1 MKKRFLSRLS
11 AAVAAGIL
19 TVAALGFN
27 VYAAGAGNS
36 KGNVS
41 FEKTLDMAGAE
52 GASVP
57 DVTFGWTIVPG
68 TGVAATGSN
77 PEILAGVGQPVV
89 SDVAYSH
96 TDSAEDLTKTA
107 AVDFSNV
114 IFPAPGIYRY
124 VVTEEASQNADVT
137 NDSNRV
143 RYLDIYVENGTEPD
157 TYVISHSVLLTE
169 AVTPG
174 LDGKYGDGTSGKSS
188 GYVNAYETYSLTLS
202 KEVTGSMGNKG
213 QEFDFTVEFTGPA
226 NAVFTYGNET
236 ISLDGQGKASVT
248 GISLSDGDS
257 IEITGIPSTVT
268 YKITEN
274 IASTEGYTT
283 SYQINNG
290 AAADGTVT
298 GSQTMGKADHTVAFT
313 NNKGA
318 VTPTGIFMN
327 CVPFV
332 LMVALAAA
340 AAFLFL
346 RRRNRA

>member
-1 MKKRFLSRLS
+1 M
-11 AAVAAGIL
+11 
-19 TVAALGFN
+19 
-27 VYAAGAGNS
+27 
-36 KGNVS
+36 
-41 FEKTLDMAGAE
+41 
-52 GASVP
+52 
-57 DVTFGWTIVPG
+57 
-68 TGVAATGSN
+68 
-77 PEILAGVGQPVV
+77 
-89 SDVAYSH
+89 
-96 TDSAEDLTKTA
+96 
-107 AVDFSNV
+107 
-114 IFPAPGIYRY
+114 
-124 VVTEEASQNADVT
+124 
-137 NDSNRV
+137 
-143 RYLDIYVENGTEPD
+143 ENGTEPD

-248 GISLSDGDS
+248 GISLS
-257 IEITGIPSTVT
+257 
-268 YKITEN
+268 
-274 IASTEGYTT
+274 EGYTT

-313 NNKGA
+313 NNKEA

>member
-1 MKKRFLSRLS
+1 
-11 AAVAAGIL
+11 
-19 TVAALGFN
+19 
-27 VYAAGAGNS
+27 
-36 KGNVS
+36 
-41 FEKTLDMAGAE
+41 
-52 GASVP
+52 
-57 DVTFGWTIVPG
+57 
-68 TGVAATGSN
+68 
-77 PEILAGVGQPVV
+77 
-89 SDVAYSH
+89 
-96 TDSAEDLTKTA
+96 
-107 AVDFSNV
+107 
-114 IFPAPGIYRY
+114 
-124 VVTEEASQNADVT
+124 
-137 NDSNRV
+137 
-143 RYLDIYVENGTEPD
+143 
-157 TYVISHSVLLTE
+157 
-169 AVTPG
+169 
-174 LDGKYGDGTSGKSS
+174 
-188 GYVNAYETYSLTLS
+188 
-202 KEVTGSMGNKG
+202 MGNKG

-257 IEITGIPSTVT
+257 IESTGIPSTVT